1 MHRFSSRD
9 TGTLTI
15 LILRSMGNL
24 QERIQT
30 QRNSFLIL
38 IVSASLVLAF
48 FSYLFTGLLLKPL
61 KKTGRARLNLSPPH
75 PMSSGPPYP

>member
-1 MHRFSSRD
+1 
-9 TGTLTI
+9 
-15 LILRSMGNL
+15 MGNL

-38 IVSASLVLAF
+38 IVTASLVLAF

-61 KKTGRARLNLSPPH
+61 KKSRQSQIEFDRSAH
-75 PMSSGPPYP
+75 

>member
-1 MHRFSSRD
+1 MTIITDASLFLPRD

-48 FSYLFTGLLLKPL
+48 FSYLFTGLLLKPPE
-61 KKTGRARLNLSPPH
+61 KKPAEPD
-75 PMSSGPPYP
+75 

>member
-1 MHRFSSRD
+1 
-9 TGTLTI
+9 
-15 LILRSMGNL
+15 MGNL

-48 FSYLFTGLLLKPL
+48 FSYLLQACF
-61 KKTGRARLNLSPPH
+61 
-75 PMSSGPPYP
+75 